1 MLALETEGLDGHLI
15 HQDFFTLPT
24 PRERD
29 ASLPVVDAVVGNPPF
44 IRYQEHSGEVRARSL
59 RAALAQGVRL
69 SALSSSWAASVVHA
83 GAFLKPE
90 GRLAMVLPAE
100 LLTVH
105 YAEPIRRWLRERFA
119 AVHLVMFERLQF
131 KGALEKVVL
140 VLARG
145 SGGCDAFSLYHV
157 RDAEELAHLG
167 PFGHFNVTP
176 SDEGKWTDLL
186 LSVKQRQLFREV
198 TEEHFTQLESYGA
211 PELGAVTGANGF
223 FAVSEETRLEYG
235 LTEKQLVAISPPGTR
250 HLRGLSFTASDWR
263 RLHDQGEPV
272 WLLHPDP
279 NDSSH
284 SLRRYIARG
293 EALGVH
299 EAYKCRI
306 RTPWWRPP
314 VVPAPDLFFTYMSH
328 RYPRLIANH
337 AGVSFLNSM
346 HGVRLREGTPR
357 AVKAALPLLAF
368 NSVTM
373 LGAEV
378 HGRSYG
384 GGLLKMEP
392 REAALL
398 PVPNVEALVSAWEH
412 LRTDRPAIDRQLRQ
426 GLWTNV
432 VKRVDE
438 VLLRE
443 TLHLEA
449 GEVAEIHQAVESLRE
464 RRIGRSSKPRVS
476 NASKP

>member
-1 MLALETEGLDGHLI
+1 M
-15 HQDFFTLPT
+15 
-24 PRERD
+24 
-29 ASLPVVDAVVGNPPF
+29 
-44 IRYQEHSGEVRARSL
+44 
-59 RAALAQGVRL
+59 
-69 SALSSSWAASVVHA
+69 
-83 GAFLKPE
+83 
-90 GRLAMVLPAE
+90 
-100 LLTVH
+100 
-105 YAEPIRRWLRERFA
+105 
-119 AVHLVMFERLQF
+119 
-131 KGALEKVVL
+131 
-140 VLARG
+140 
-145 SGGCDAFSLYHV
+145 
-157 RDAEELAHLG
+157 
-167 PFGHFNVTP
+167 
-176 SDEGKWTDLL
+176 
-186 LSVKQRQLFREV
+186 
-198 TEEHFTQLESYGA
+198 
-211 PELGAVTGANGF
+211 
-223 FAVSEETRLEYG
+223 
-235 LTEKQLVAISPPGTR
+235 
-250 HLRGLSFTASDWR
+250 
-263 RLHDQGEPV
+263 
-272 WLLHPDP
+272 
-279 NDSSH
+279 
-284 SLRRYIARG
+284 
-293 EALGVH
+293 
-299 EAYKCRI
+299 
-306 RTPWWRPP
+306 
-314 VVPAPDLFFTYMSH
+314 VPAPDLFFTYMSH

-476 NASKP
+476 NTSKP